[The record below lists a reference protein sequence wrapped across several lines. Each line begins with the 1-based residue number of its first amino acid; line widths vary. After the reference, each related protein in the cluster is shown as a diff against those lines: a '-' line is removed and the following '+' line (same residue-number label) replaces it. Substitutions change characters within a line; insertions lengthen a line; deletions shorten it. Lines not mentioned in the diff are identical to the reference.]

1 MRENI
6 VRLRPLWF
14 FGSTLCAWLA
24 LTAHPALAHHVMGG
38 KLPSSLTEGLLS
50 GLGHPI
56 IGADHLAAVVAVGV
70 LASVHR
76 LGPTLVIG
84 YVLAQIAG
92 AALHVR
98 EANVPAAELLV
109 ALSVIALGALLVL
122 RRAMPE
128 LMVLGFF
135 LVAGLLHGYA
145 LGESIV
151 GAERAPLG
159 AYFAGFAVIQTIIAL
174 AAMMVAR
181 RLAPQAGGQHANMRL
196 IGAGLVGLGIGAV
209 MTQLFAVA

>member
-1 MRENI
+1 MECATLPACGMREDI
-6 VRLRPLWF
+6 VRLRSLWF
-14 FGSTLCAWLA
+14 FGSILCAWLVV
-24 LTAHPALAHHVMGG
+24 TAHPALAHHVMGG
-38 KLPSSLTEGLLS
+38 KLPSSFTEGLLS

-76 LGPTLVIG
+76 LGPALVIG

-122 RRAMPE
+122 WRALPE
-128 LMVLGFF
+128 LVVFGFF
-135 LVAGLLHGYA
+135 LV
-145 LGESIV
+145 V
-151 GAERAPLG
+151 RA
-159 AYFAGFAVIQTIIAL
+159 VN
-174 AAMMVAR
+174 V
-181 RLAPQAGGQHANMRL
+181 
-196 IGAGLVGLGIGAV
+196 
-209 MTQLFAVA
+209 